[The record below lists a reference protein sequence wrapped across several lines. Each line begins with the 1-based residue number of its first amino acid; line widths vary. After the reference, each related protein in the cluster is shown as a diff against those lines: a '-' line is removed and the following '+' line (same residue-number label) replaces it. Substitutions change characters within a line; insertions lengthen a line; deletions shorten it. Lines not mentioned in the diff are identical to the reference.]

1 MKLSIPKFIGALAAL
16 SLCAAA
22 FAQQY
27 PTKPIR
33 LVVPLP
39 AGSATDN
46 VARILAPTV
55 SQALG
60 QPIIIDNKA
69 GADGSIAA
77 QEVMRAAPDGYTL
90 LLATN
95 SPFSAVPAM
104 KKVPPYDVMNDF
116 TPITDVGRFTLFL
129 VVNSDLPV
137 KTLPELIAYA
147 KKNPGKLNYGSGNTA
162 GIVSFAQIIAL
173 SGIDVVH
180 VPYKGEPA
188 AMTDLLGGRVQ
199 MMFANLATA
208 MPHIQSGRIRAL
220 APTLPRRAPQLPDV
234 PTIAEGGLTQFNIV
248 SWAGL
253 FGPAKMPRDIV
264 MRLNREFGLA
274 LRNPENIAALQK
286 QGFPLTSSTPEEL
299 AALVKDQLD
308 SYTRI
313 LRAAGVQPE

>member
-1 MKLSIPKFIGALAAL
+1 MKLKISRLVAAVLAL

-22 FAQQY
+22 VAQQY
-27 PTKPIR
+27 PSKPIR

-46 VARILAPTV
+46 VARILAPMV
-55 SQALG
+55 SKALG
-60 QPIIIDNKA
+60 QPIVIDNKA
-69 GADGSIAA
+69 GADGMIAA

-104 KKVPPYDVMNDF
+104 KKVPPYDVMTDF

-129 VVNSDLPV
+129 VVNSELPV

-188 AMTDLLGGRVQ
+188 AMTDLLAGRVQ
-199 MMFANLATA
+199 MMFSNLSSA

-234 PTIAEGGLTQFNIV
+234 PTLAEGGLPQFNIV

-274 LRNPENIAALQK
+274 LQNPENIAALQK

-299 AALVKDQLD
+299 AVLVKDQLD

-313 LRAAGVQPE
+313 LRGAGVQPE